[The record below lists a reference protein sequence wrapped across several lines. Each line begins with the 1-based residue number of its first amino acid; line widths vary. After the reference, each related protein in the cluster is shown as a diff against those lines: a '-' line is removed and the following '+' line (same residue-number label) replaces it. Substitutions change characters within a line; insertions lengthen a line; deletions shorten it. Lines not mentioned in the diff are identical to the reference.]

1 MADIFTIENN
11 QLGTVEIDRA
21 KVIIFPEGLIGFEDL
36 KNFVIIDLE
45 EYEPFQWL
53 LCIDDPDITFPIISP
68 ILVSDPYEPEITR
81 EMAYN
86 LGDFKDE
93 DLLIYTIV
101 TIRPELG
108 KVTANLLGPIIIN
121 QKARLGHQVVLKDDE
136 FSPEQEF
143 MTLE

>member
-1 MADIFTIENN
+1 MADTFFIENN
-11 QLGTVEIDRA
+11 QLGKVEIDRD
-21 KVIIFPEGLIGFEDL
+21 KVVIFPEGLIGFEDL

-53 LCIDDPDITFPIISP
+53 LCVDDPDITFPIISP
-68 ILVSDPYEPEITR
+68 IIVVDPYEPDITR

-101 TIRPELG
+101 TIRPELN

-121 QKARLGHQVVLKDDE
+121 QSTRLGHQVVLKDDE
-136 FSPEQEF
+136 YSTEQEF